1 VTLPVLRERVAEA
14 MKLPIED
21 LLGKEIKSVIL
32 ETFQEFLLNKSSEKT
47 EDDPKTKK
55 SKSKKDAENSSEKI
69 KEKEKANNKSEQ
81 KSAEKE
87 ADIKV
92 DDGSNLTSKSSRPSK
107 SVPSAKSL
115 QIEKLKSYVFKCGVR
130 KVW

>member
-1 VTLPVLRERVAEA
+1 LPVLREKVAEA

-32 ETFQEFLLNKSSEKT
+32 ETFQEFLLNKSSEMSG
-47 EDDPKTKK
+47 DDPKTKK
-55 SKSKKDAENSSEKI
+55 SKKDAETSSDKT
-69 KEKEKANNKSEQ
+69 KEKEKANKKTEQ
-81 KSAEKE
+81 KTVEKGT
-87 ADIKV
+87 DIKV
-92 DDGSNLTSKSSRPSK
+92 KDTINITIKPSRPSK
-107 SVPSAKSL
+107 SVPSAKSS